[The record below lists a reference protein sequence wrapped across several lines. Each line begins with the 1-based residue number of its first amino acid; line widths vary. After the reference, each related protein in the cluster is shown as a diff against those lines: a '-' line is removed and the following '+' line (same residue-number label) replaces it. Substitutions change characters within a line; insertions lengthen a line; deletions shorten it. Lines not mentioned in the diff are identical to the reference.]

1 MKTAN
6 AHAGTHTWTLRTFTL
21 LVWVAVGLCAAYWA
35 FKFVTTKPVEATAAM
50 AAPAVV
56 VDTKAVAK
64 LLGATD
70 NTAAKSVSAPSVKL
84 ALFGLAT
91 TVTGQGVALIATEDK
106 PAKPYRVG
114 AKVTDDLV
122 LKSISKV
129 DAVLATSITAPE
141 SQKLSLPDRKPA
153 TFVATAAAAQ
163 KQAPNAAL
171 PIATGAAPAYPNAVG
186 TLNPVLVESL
196 RQPPISRFAPRAAG
210 AVPGA
215 AVIPGAP
222 PGAPA
227 MPVQAPANLA
237 NPAIP
242 AMPAPAAASNVSP
255 QAAPRTIN
263 PAAAAPSG
271 PTAISGTADSAV
283 R

>member
-1 MKTAN
+1 MKIAN
-6 AHAGTHTWTLRTFTL
+6 AHAGTNTWTLRTFTF

-50 AAPAVV
+50 VTPAVV
-56 VDTKAVAK
+56 VDSKAIAK

-70 NTAAKSVSAPSVKL
+70 NIAAKSVSAPTVKL

-91 TVTGQGVALIATEDK
+91 TATGQGVALIATEDK

-129 DAVLATSITAPE
+129 DAVLAASITAPE

-163 KQAPNAAL
+163 KQAPSVTL
-171 PIATGAAPAYPNAVG
+171 PVTNGATSAYPNTVG
-186 TLNPVLVESL
+186 TLNPVLTESL

-210 AVPGA
+210 VA
-215 AVIPGAP
+215 AGAP
-222 PGAPA
+222 LGAPA
-227 MPVQAPANLA
+227 MPVQAPVN
-237 NPAIP
+237 P
-242 AMPAPAAASNVSP
+242 AMPTAN
-255 QAAPRTIN
+255 TIN
-263 PAAAAPSG
+263 PSAAAVSAA
-271 PTAISGTADSAV
+271 TASAVTPQSAVSPKPDTATADGVA